1 MKISTK
7 GRYGL
12 RAMLDLALNGRNGEP
27 VCVQSISKR
36 QGISES
42 YLEQLISALRKAE
55 LIKGVRGQSGG
66 YRLAKE
72 PEDISVGDILRAC
85 EGDIEVVSC
94 MTADERA
101 CENAGSCVTGIVW
114 KSVNDAIEGVVD
126 SITLKKLVDES
137 DAMAGNTAQNMDS
150 CVN

>member
-12 RAMLDLALNGRNGEP
+12 RAMLDLAINERTGEP

-42 YLEQLISALRKAE
+42 YLEQLISALKKAK
-55 LIKGVRGQSGG
+55 LIHSVRGQNGG
-66 YRLAKE
+66 YRLAKK

-85 EGDIEVVSC
+85 EGGIEVVSC
-94 MTADERA
+94 VSEESGA
-101 CENAGSCVTGIVW
+101 CENAKKCVTGIVW
-114 KSVNDAIEGVVD
+114 KSVNDAIEDVVD
-126 SITLKKLVDES
+126 SISLKKLMDED
-137 DAMAGNTAQNMDS
+137 DAMGSEKPNMEA
-150 CVN
+150 CKN

>member
-1 MKISTK
+1 
-7 GRYGL
+7 
-12 RAMLDLALNGRNGEP
+12 
-27 VCVQSISKR
+27 
-36 QGISES
+36 
-42 YLEQLISALRKAE
+42 
-55 LIKGVRGQSGG
+55 
-66 YRLAKE
+66 
-72 PEDISVGDILRAC
+72 
-85 EGDIEVVSC
+85 